1 MNCIAVIPPKK
12 NTVGTAK
19 PWIANQRNVK
29 IG

>member
-1 MNCIAVIPPKK
+1 METIEPKK

-19 PWIANQRNVK
+19 PWIASQRNVK